1 MQVTA
6 SRIASS
12 RGPGAGRYGSE
23 RKEFSNPLTKTVA
36 KDTACSTWVC
46 TVSSVGDD
54 AAATLEA
61 IPPPI
66 ELVLAAGGL
75 VLRDRPDGVTEL
87 ALVHRPSRV
96 DWSFPKGKVEPHES
110 LTACALREVE
120 EETGLRCRLGRFVGT
135 TQYRDRK
142 DRPKVVAYWTMD
154 VVSGAFAP
162 NDEVDEV
169 SWVDLA
175 SAPSVLTYD
184 RDRELLEVLMQME
197 SPRVGRHLRR
207 TA

>member
-1 MQVTA
+1 M
-6 SRIASS
+6 SD
-12 RGPGAGRYGSE
+12 E
-23 RKEFSNPLTKTVA
+23 
-36 KDTACSTWVC
+36 
-46 TVSSVGDD
+46 
-54 AAATLEA
+54 AATTLEA
-61 IPPPI
+61 APPPV

-75 VLRDRPDGVTEL
+75 LLRDGPDGSREL
-87 ALVHRPSRV
+87 VLVHRPNRV

-120 EETGLRCRLGRFVGT
+120 EETGLRCRLGHFVGT

-154 VVSGAFAP
+154 VVGGTFEQ

-169 SWVDLA
+169 RWVDFA
-175 SAPSVLTYD
+175 SAPALLTYD
-184 RDRELLEVLMQME
+184 RDRELLGQLVLADA
-197 SPRVGRHLRR
+197 PRARRRLRR

>member
-1 MQVTA
+1 MWL
-6 SRIASS
+6 
-12 RGPGAGRYGSE
+12 
-23 RKEFSNPLTKTVA
+23 RKEGFLESAEKTVA
-36 KDTACSTWVC
+36 KDTVCSTWVC
-46 TVSSVGDD
+46 TVSAVGDD
-54 AAATLEA
+54 VVTTLDA

-75 VLRDRPDGVTEL
+75 VLRDRPDGGTEL

-175 SAPSVLTYD
+175 SAPAVLTYD
-184 RDRELLEVLMQME
+184 RDRELLEVLAHME

>member
-1 MQVTA
+1 V
-6 SRIASS
+6 
-12 RGPGAGRYGSE
+12 
-23 RKEFSNPLTKTVA
+23 
-36 KDTACSTWVC
+36 KDTAWSTSVC
-46 TVSSVGDD
+46 TVSAVGDE
-54 AAATLEA
+54 AVTALEA
-61 IPPPI
+61 TPRPI

-75 VLRDRPDGVTEL
+75 LLRDGADGVREL

-142 DRPKVVAYWTMD
+142 DRPKVVAYWTMH
-154 VVSGAFAP
+154 VVSGTFVA

-175 SAPSVLTYD
+175 AAPALLTYD
-184 RDRELLEVLMQME
+184 RDRELLEQLVLTE
-197 SPRVGRHLRR
+197 APRVRRRLRR
-207 TA
+207 SA

>member
-1 MQVTA
+1 
-6 SRIASS
+6 
-12 RGPGAGRYGSE
+12 
-23 RKEFSNPLTKTVA
+23 
-36 KDTACSTWVC
+36 
-46 TVSSVGDD
+46 VSDE
-54 AAATLEA
+54 AATTLEA
-61 IPPPI
+61 TPPPV

-75 VLRDRPDGVTEL
+75 LVRDGPAGVREL
-87 ALVHRPSRV
+87 ALVHRPNRV

-142 DRPKVVAYWTMD
+142 DRPKVVAYWTME
-154 VVSGAFAP
+154 VVGGTFEQ

-169 SWVDLA
+169 RWVDLA
-175 SAPSVLTYD
+175 SAPALLTYD
-184 RDRELLEVLMQME
+184 RDRELLELLVLMDA
-197 SPRVGRHLRR
+197 PRVRRRLRR

>member
-1 MQVTA
+1 
-6 SRIASS
+6 
-12 RGPGAGRYGSE
+12 
-23 RKEFSNPLTKTVA
+23 
-36 KDTACSTWVC
+36 
-46 TVSSVGDD
+46 VSDE
-54 AAATLEA
+54 AATTLEA
-61 IPPPI
+61 TPTPV

-75 VLRDRPDGVTEL
+75 LVRDGPDGSREL
-87 ALVHRPSRV
+87 ALVHRPNRV

-154 VVSGAFAP
+154 VMGGTFEQ

-169 SWVDLA
+169 RWVDLA
-175 SAPSVLTYD
+175 AAPALLTYD
-184 RDRELLEVLMQME
+184 RDRELLEQLVLMDA
-197 SPRVGRHLRR
+197 PRVRRRLRR

>member
-1 MQVTA
+1 VWL
-6 SRIASS
+6 
-12 RGPGAGRYGSE
+12 
-23 RKEFSNPLTKTVA
+23 RKEGFLESAEKTVA
-36 KDTACSTWVC
+36 KDTVCSTWVC
-46 TVSSVGDD
+46 TVSAVGDD
-54 AAATLEA
+54 MVTTLDA

>member
-1 MQVTA
+1 
-6 SRIASS
+6 
-12 RGPGAGRYGSE
+12 
-23 RKEFSNPLTKTVA
+23 
-36 KDTACSTWVC
+36 
-46 TVSSVGDD
+46 
-54 AAATLEA
+54 
-61 IPPPI
+61 
-66 ELVLAAGGL
+66 
-75 VLRDRPDGVTEL
+75 
-87 ALVHRPSRV
+87 
-96 DWSFPKGKVEPHES
+96 
-110 LTACALREVE
+110 
-120 EETGLRCRLGRFVGT
+120 
-135 TQYRDRK
+135 
-142 DRPKVVAYWTMD
+142 MD